1 MGVGLAAGLG
11 VGPAVG
17 LGLGVGPAAGL
28 AVGRATDDDHVALGD
43 EGGRGDLQALAP
55 PLERQAWSGLGL
67 GLRLGLGLG
76 LGFRFGFGFG
86 FEVGVGFGLPG
97 WAAPR
102 SSEGGR
108 GAAARSSRT
117 W

>member
-17 LGLGVGPAAGL
+17 LGLGVGPAAGFG
-28 AVGRATDDDHVALGD
+28 VGRATDDDHVALGD

-55 PLERQAWSGLGL
+55 PLERQACSGLG
-67 GLRLGLGLG
+67 LGLGLG
-76 LGFRFGFGFG
+76 LGFRFGFGLG

>member
-17 LGLGVGPAAGL
+17 LG
-28 AVGRATDDDHVALGD
+28 VGRATDDDHVALGD
-43 EGGRGDLQALAP
+43 EGGRGDLKALTP
-55 PLERQAWSGLGL
+55 PLERQTWSGLGF
-67 GLRLGLGLG
+67 GLG
-76 LGFRFGFGFG
+76 LGFRFRFGFG

>member
-17 LGLGVGPAAGL
+17 LGLGVGPAVGL
-28 AVGRATDDDHVALGD
+28 GVGRATDDDHVALGD
-43 EGGRGDLQALAP
+43 EGGRGDLKALTP
-55 PLERQAWSGLGL
+55 PLERQTWSG
-67 GLRLGLGLG
+67 LGLGLG
-76 LGFRFGFGFG
+76 LGFRFGFGFV
-86 FEVGVGFGLPG
+86 FEVGVGVGVGLPG